1 MKGETEMSEP
11 VVLYH
16 AGCWD
21 GFCAAWVLRKKWPE
35 AEFKPVRYGEA
46 PPDVTGRVVFV
57 VDFSY
62 PVEQMRGLCAQARS
76 VTLLDHHKTAL
87 PLLKE
92 LDDVRNLSMTI
103 EMDKSGG
110 RLAWE
115 FIGRPGGAEGWVP
128 WLIGYT
134 EDRDL
139 WRWAL
144 PDSRA
149 INACL
154 RSYPLDM
161 EVWDELDQSGH
172 GSFVEGGKAIL
183 RREAQI
189 IDEHVKH
196 ARVVVIAGHQVL
208 AVNAT
213 VLFSEIA
220 GKLARHRPFG
230 VAYFIR
236 QDCRAQ
242 YSLRSRGDGGVDVSK
257 VAKLFGG
264 GGHEHAAG
272 FESDIVIKKYLSPD
286 GAW

>member
-1 MKGETEMSEP
+1 MSEP

-62 PVEQMRGLCAQARS
+62 PIEQMRGLCAQAAY

-87 PLLKE
+87 PLLKA
-92 LDDVRNLSMTI
+92 LAGVVNLRMTI

-110 RLAWE
+110 RLVWE
-115 FIGRPGGAEGWVP
+115 HLGVLGHQKLESP
-128 WLIGYT
+128 WLVDYT

-139 WRWAL
+139 WRWVL
-144 PDSRA
+144 PESRA
-149 INACL
+149 VNAYI
-154 RSYPLDM
+154 RSCPLDM
-161 EVWDELDQSGH
+161 EVWDELDMSG
-172 GSFVEGGKAIL
+172 SLAYVDEGKAIL

-196 ARVVVIAGHQVL
+196 ARVVEIAGHQVL

-220 GKLARHRPFG
+220 GRLAKHRPFG
-230 VAYFIR
+230 IAYFVR
-236 QDCRAQ
+236 QDGWVQ
-242 YSLRSRGDGGVDVSK
+242 YSLRSRDGGVDVSE

-272 FESDIVIKKYLSPD
+272 FESIEVLVRRDD
-286 GAW
+286 